1 LHDLPQKVNK
11 MTVNTKTATSCARKI
26 YAVFTEYQTH
36 FQQVTER
43 ASQRFVLRQ
52 WSKMHSDAVERL
64 DLYPNCL
71 DTVAAA
77 LEMLLGDHREDKQ
90 LWAEIKTIYAALLCE
105 SEAPELAR
113 TFFNS
118 VTRRIFTTIG
128 VDAQIEFPSDDF
140 NSLDLPVDTA
150 VFRTYSLLTG
160 IQTVLPKIVAD
171 FGLGAEILGT
181 GDALQKIAV
190 PIEDALET
198 FRKKKSFPRLEMH
211 REIFYRGQGAY
222 LIGRLTDDTRST
234 GVVIALLHAAQGIRV
249 DAVLIGVTPVR
260 ILFSFTRSA
269 FHVLV
274 PRPAA
279 TVHFL
284 DSILE
289 SKPEAEIYS
298 AIGYYKH
305 GKTLLYRDL
314 RQHTR
319 ECTSDRFEISA
330 GQRGM
335 VMIVFD
341 MANDDMVLK
350 LIRDQF
356 QKPKNTTRRKVMDQY
371 DFVFKHYRVGRL
383 IEAQPFEYLSFDIC
397 WFTEALLDELTREAS
412 RTVRV
417 EKDRVIIRHAYV
429 ERRVTP
435 LDLFLAQAA
444 PEMAARVVVD
454 FGHAIKDLAYS
465 NVFPGDLLLKN
476 FGVTRH
482 GRVVFYDYD
491 EIVPLTECRFRKV
504 PPPRNHMQEMAA
516 EPWYYVAENDV
527 FPEEHVRFLGLSPE
541 LKVLFL
547 KHHQDLFDPAFWQRV
562 QVDIQAGN
570 IKHILPYTPDYR
582 VTLD

>member
-1 LHDLPQKVNK
+1 
-11 MTVNTKTATSCARKI
+11 MTIAAKTATSCALKI
-26 YAVFTEYQTH
+26 HASFTEYQAR
-36 FQQVTER
+36 FQQVTRR
-43 ASQRFVLRQ
+43 ASGRFGHRQ
-52 WSKMHSDAVERL
+52 WSQMQSDALERL

-71 DTVAAA
+71 DTVARA
-77 LEMLLGDHREDKQ
+77 LEVLLGDHREDKQ
-90 LWAEIKTIYAALLCE
+90 LWGEIKTIYAGLLDE
-105 SEAPELAR
+105 SDAPELAR

-118 VTRRIFTTIG
+118 VTRRIFTTVG
-128 VDAQIEFPSDDF
+128 VDARIEFPSDDF
-140 NSLDLPVDTA
+140 YALDLPVDA
-150 VFRTYSLLTG
+150 SVFRTYSPLTG
-160 IQTVLPKIVAD
+160 IEAVLPKILAD
-171 FGLGAEILGT
+171 YGFNAKILGT
-181 GDALQKIAV
+181 GDARKKIAA
-190 PIEDALET
+190 PIERALEAL
-198 FRKKKSFPRLEMH
+198 REKDSILRLEMH

-222 LIGRLTDDTRST
+222 LIGRLADSTRAT
-234 GVVIALLHAAQGIRV
+234 GVVIALLHSARGIKV

-269 FHVLV
+269 FHVLA
-274 PRPAA
+274 PRPGA
-279 TVHFL
+279 TVRFL
-284 DSILE
+284 DSILA
-289 SKPEAEIYS
+289 SKPQAEIYS
-298 AIGYYKH
+298 AIGHYKH

-319 ECTSDRFEISA
+319 ECTADQFEISA

-383 IEAQPFEYLSFDIC
+383 IEAQPFEHLSFDIC
-397 WFTEALLDELTREAS
+397 WFTDALLDELTREAS
-412 RTVRV
+412 RTVRI
-417 EKDRVIIRHAYV
+417 EKDRVIIQHAYV

-444 PEMAARVVVD
+444 PDMAARVVVD

-491 EIVPLTECRFRKV
+491 EIVPLTDCRFRKV
-504 PPPRNHMQEMAA
+504 PPPRNHLQEMAA

-527 FPEEHVRFLGLSPE
+527 FPEEHVRFLGLSTE
-541 LKVLFL
+541 LKGLFL
-547 KHHQDLFDPAFWQRV
+547 KHHQDLFDPEFWQKV
-562 QVDIQAGN
+562 LADIQAGN

-582 VTLD
+582 VTPA

>member
-1 LHDLPQKVNK
+1 
-11 MTVNTKTATSCARKI
+11 MTPNMKTATTYATKI
-26 YAVFTEYQTH
+26 YAMFAEYQAR
-36 FQQVTER
+36 FQQVTKR
-43 ASQRFVLRQ
+43 ASGRFAHRQ
-52 WSKMHSDAVERL
+52 WSKMQSDAVERL
-64 DLYPNCL
+64 DLYPDCL
-71 DTVAAA
+71 DAVTAA
-77 LEMLLGDHREDKQ
+77 LEMMLGEQGEDKQ
-90 LWAEIKTIYAALLCE
+90 LWAEIKTVYTGLLGE
-105 SEAPELAR
+105 SDAPELAR

-118 VTRRIFTTIG
+118 VTRRIFTTVG
-128 VDAQIEFPSDDF
+128 VDARIEFPSDDF
-140 NSLDLPVDTA
+140 DALDPPDSTS
-150 VFRTYSLLTG
+150 VFRTYSPSSR
-160 IQTVLPKIVAD
+160 IEPVLPKILAD
-171 FGLGAEILGT
+171 YGFSAGILGT
-181 GDALQKIAV
+181 GDTLRKIAA
-190 PIEDALET
+190 PIEHAIGSFTETDAV
-198 FRKKKSFPRLEMH
+198 PRLEMH

-222 LIGRLTDDTRST
+222 LIGRLTDGTAAT
-234 GVVIALLHAAQGIRV
+234 GVVFALLQSAQGIKV

-274 PRPAA
+274 PRPAG

-319 ECTSDRFEISA
+319 ECTFDRFEISA

-397 WFTEALLDELTREAS
+397 WFTDALLDELTREAS
-412 RTVRV
+412 RTVRI

-491 EIVPLTECRFRKV
+491 EIVPLTDCRFRKV

-541 LKVLFL
+541 LKALFL
-547 KHHQDLFDPAFWQRV
+547 KHHQNLFDPAFWQRV
-562 QVDIQAGN
+562 QADIQAGN

>member
-1 LHDLPQKVNK
+1 MRK
-11 MTVNTKTATSCARKI
+11 MTANMKTATPCATKI
-26 YAVFTEYQTH
+26 YAMFAEYQAR
-36 FQQVTER
+36 FQQVTRR
-43 ASQRFVLRQ
+43 ASARFAHRQ
-52 WSKMHSDAVERL
+52 WSKMQSDAVERL
-64 DLYPNCL
+64 DLYPDCL
-71 DTVAAA
+71 DAVTAA
-77 LEMLLGDHREDKQ
+77 LETMLGEQGEDKQ
-90 LWAEIKTIYAALLCE
+90 LWAEIKTVYTELLGE
-105 SEAPELAR
+105 ADAPELAR

-118 VTRRIFTTIG
+118 VTRRIFTTVG
-128 VDAQIEFPSDDF
+128 VDARIEFPSDDF
-140 NSLDLPVDTA
+140 DALDLPDSA
-150 VFRTYSLLTG
+150 SVFRTYSLSTR
-160 IQTVLPKIVAD
+160 IEPVLPKILAD
-171 FGLGAEILGT
+171 YGFGTGMLGT
-181 GDALQKIAV
+181 GDALRKIAA
-190 PIEDALET
+190 PIEHVLELFKETDAV
-198 FRKKKSFPRLEMH
+198 PHLEMH

-222 LIGRLTDDTRST
+222 LIGRLTDGTAAT
-234 GVVIALLHAAQGIRV
+234 GVVLALLHSDQGIKV

-356 QKPKNTTRRKVMDQY
+356 QKPKNTTRLKVMDQY
-371 DFVFKHYRVGRL
+371 EFVFKHYRVGRL

-397 WFTEALLDELTREAS
+397 WFTEALLDELTQEAS
-412 RTVRV
+412 RSVQI

-491 EIVPLTECRFRKV
+491 EIVPLTDCRFRKV
-504 PPPRNHMQEMAA
+504 PPPPATICRRWPPNHGTMWPRMTS
-516 EPWYYVAENDV
+516 
-527 FPEEHVRFLGLSPE
+527 FPKSTS
-541 LKVLFL
+541 
-547 KHHQDLFDPAFWQRV
+547 AFWACR
-562 QVDIQAGN
+562 
-570 IKHILPYTPDYR
+570 PR
-582 VTLD
+582 

>member
-1 LHDLPQKVNK
+1 
-11 MTVNTKTATSCARKI
+11 MAAIMKTATPYATKI
-26 YAVFTEYQTH
+26 YDLFTEYQAR
-36 FQQVTER
+36 FQQVTRR
-43 ASQRFVLRQ
+43 ASDRFAHRQ
-52 WSKMHSDAVERL
+52 WSKMQSDAVERL
-64 DLYPNCL
+64 ELYPDCL
-71 DTVAAA
+71 DAVTAA
-77 LEMLLGDHREDKQ
+77 LEMMLGEQREDKQ
-90 LWAEIKTIYAALLCE
+90 LWGEIKAAYTGLLGE
-105 SEAPELAR
+105 SDAPELAR

-118 VTRRIFTTIG
+118 VTRRIFTTVG
-128 VDAQIEFPSDDF
+128 VDARIEFPSDDF
-140 NSLDLPVDTA
+140 DALDLSA
-150 VFRTYSLLTG
+150 NASVFRTYSLSTRVE
-160 IQTVLPKIVAD
+160 TVLPKIMAD
-171 FGLGAEILGT
+171 YGFGESMLGT
-181 GDALQKIAV
+181 GDARRKIAT
-190 PIEDALET
+190 PIEHALAS
-198 FRKKKSFPRLEMH
+198 FRATDSVPRLEIH

-222 LIGRLTDDTRST
+222 LIGRLTDGTAAT
-234 GVVIALLHAAQGIRV
+234 GVVFALLHADRGIKV

-269 FHVLV
+269 FHVFV

-279 TVHFL
+279 TVNFL

-289 SKPEAEIYS
+289 SKPQAEIYS
-298 AIGYYKH
+298 TIGYYKH

-319 ECTSDRFEISA
+319 ECTADRFEISA

-341 MANDDMVLK
+341 MANDEMVLK

-397 WFTEALLDELTREAS
+397 WFTEALLDELAREAS
-412 RTVRV
+412 RTVRI
-417 EKDRVIIRHAYV
+417 EKDRVIIQHAYV

-435 LDLFLAQAA
+435 LDLFLAQAS
-444 PEMAARVVVD
+444 PETAAQVVID
-454 FGHAIKDLAYS
+454 FGFAIKDLAYS

-491 EIVPLTECRFRKV
+491 EIVPLTDCRFRKV
-504 PPPRNHMQEMAA
+504 PKPRNHLQEMAA

-541 LKVLFL
+541 LKALFL
-547 KHHQDLFDPAFWQRV
+547 KHHQDLFEPEFWRKV
-562 QVDIQAGN
+562 QDDIRAGN
-570 IKHILPYTPDYR
+570 IKHILPYTPEYR
-582 VTLD
+582 VSPV